1 MKSKN
6 SKLKLVSLMQ
16 NNETIT
22 SLQRENDTHKQRLQ
36 EMESRYASMKDEGL
50 GLGLDNDTK
59 V

>member
-1 MKSKN
+1 
-6 SKLKLVSLMQ
+6 MQ

-22 SLQRENDTHKQRLQ
+22 SIQRENDTHKQRLQ

-50 GLGLDNDTK
+50 GLGLDNETK